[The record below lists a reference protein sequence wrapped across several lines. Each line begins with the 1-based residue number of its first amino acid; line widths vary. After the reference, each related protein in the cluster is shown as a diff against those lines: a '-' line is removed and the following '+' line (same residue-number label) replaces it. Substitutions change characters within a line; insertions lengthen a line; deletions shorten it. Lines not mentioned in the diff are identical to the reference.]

1 MNWKKEVRDRFYHCG
16 GTAQGSE
23 YANKQG
29 KACES
34 AIFQSSFLTNLEY
47 HDPALKATEEE
58 ILDFYKKFGNFLNH
72 LSHTDVPAGKA
83 FFDLND
89 YHIFDL
95 MGNVNRPN
103 LEAHYDHITPYLG
116 KTNQQFRE
124 VEIVAVTTE
133 FGYITAIQRVDGTAA
148 DGSPYDFS
156 FRSTSM
162 LRKFTDGWKFVH
174 EHYSFPVDMATKI
187 ADFTGKQGATESVE
201 FKKK

>member
-1 MNWKKEVRDRFYHCG
+1 MNWKKETDFTTVDALHEDLS
-16 GTAQGSE
+16 TPIS
-23 YANKQG
+23 K
-29 KACES
+29 
-34 AIFQSSFLTNLEY
+34 Y
-47 HDPALKATEEE
+47 HDPTLKATEEE
-58 ILDFYKKFGNFLNH
+58 MLDFYKKFGNFLNH

-83 FFDLND
+83 FFDLKD

-124 VEIVAVTTE
+124 VEIVAVTPE